1 MIKKKLIR
9 VATLPMSLNILLKGQ
24 LNFLNNYFNVVALS
38 SNGKE
43 MIEIEKRE
51 NVSTIVVPMK
61 RHISIFYDII
71 SLLKLVKVFKKENP
85 IIVHSITPKAGLLSM
100 IAARIARVPIRVHT
114 FTGLIFPEKS
124 GFLKYLLIYMDR
136 LLCYFAT
143 NVYPEGNGVKK
154 DLIKYNITSKP
165 LSIIGNGN
173 INGIDLNFFSKKNIS
188 NDSQLKLKNKLNL
201 NSNDFI
207 FIYIG
212 RIVADKGINELII
225 AFENISK
232 KDVNIKLL
240 LVGSFESELD
250 PLKKSTIDSIFNN
263 NKIIYCGFQNDVRPY
278 YSIAD
283 SLVFPSYREGFP
295 NVVLQAGSMGLPS
308 IVTDINGC
316 NEIIIN
322 EYNGLIIRP
331 KNITDLENA
340 MLRMFHDTEILKKCS
355 SNSRSLIIRKFEQ
368 KKYWQ
373 SLLSEYN
380 NLLNKKNLV

>member
-1 MIKKKLIR
+1 M
-9 VATLPMSLNILLKGQ
+9 
-24 LNFLNNYFNVVALS
+24 
-38 SNGKE
+38 
-43 MIEIEKRE
+43 
-51 NVSTIVVPMK
+51 
-61 RHISIFYDII
+61 
-71 SLLKLVKVFKKENP
+71 
-85 IIVHSITPKAGLLSM
+85 
-100 IAARIARVPIRVHT
+100 
-114 FTGLIFPEKS
+114 
-124 GFLKYLLIYMDR
+124 
-136 LLCYFAT
+136 
-143 NVYPEGNGVKK
+143 
-154 DLIKYNITSKP
+154 
-165 LSIIGNGN
+165 
-173 INGIDLNFFSKKNIS
+173 
-188 NDSQLKLKNKLNL
+188 KNKLNL